1 MISQVTQMS
10 LKIYIFLI
18 CYSPIKSEILTSVL
32 YAVNFTLIRRNN
44 ITDMITIHYVYLQR
58 YYKIYFYYV
67 VVYALYSVPSFIF
80 HHCLVDISITIKTF
94 MPKLHLFTALSF
106 NKKPKKESLRRFY
119 IPSVMK

>member
-32 YAVNFTLIRRNN
+32 YALNFTLIRRNN
-44 ITDMITIHYVYLQR
+44 ITDMITIHYVYLPR

-67 VVYALYSVPSFIF
+67 VVYALHSVPSFIF
-80 HHCLVDISITIKTF
+80 HHFLVDISITIKTF